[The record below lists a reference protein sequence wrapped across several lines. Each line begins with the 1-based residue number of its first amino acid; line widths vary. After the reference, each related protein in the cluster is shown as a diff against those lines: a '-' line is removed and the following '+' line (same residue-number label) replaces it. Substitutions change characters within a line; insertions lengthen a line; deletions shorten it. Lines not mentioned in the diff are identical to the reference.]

1 MRIAVL
7 GLYNSGSTAIAG
19 MLHRMGVNMGPP
31 FFLNSDDDSPSNHYE
46 PLDLS
51 DRLRKW
57 WDEPYLVERAS
68 TWRRVRYLKRWIAR
82 QERNGELAVGAKHP
96 LLSLCGKDIRAA
108 WGESVRL
115 VWSYRPL
122 ADSIS
127 GLQKRE
133 WFRGREAEMQ
143 QRLWQALCDLESSGV
158 NIIRIEWDRV
168 RSDPNAGAHELANVL
183 GIQPSIEKIKSAADF
198 IRG

>member
-1 MRIAVL
+1 
-7 GLYNSGSTAIAG
+7 
-19 MLHRMGVNMGPP
+19 
-31 FFLNSDDDSPSNHYE
+31 
-46 PLDLS
+46 
-51 DRLRKW
+51 
-57 WDEPYLVERAS
+57 
-68 TWRRVRYLKRWIAR
+68 
-82 QERNGELAVGAKHP
+82 
-96 LLSLCGKDIRAA
+96 
-108 WGESVRL
+108 
-115 VWSYRPL
+115 L